1 MIRCTST
8 LNPDLYVEKTIEVK
22 LFADAYTF
30 VRKLM
35 GHAGLSALLGFGIF
49 GTLWLLA
56 RHRWNAYV
64 FTAPLAL
71 CYAGISELIQHFTP
85 GRFCT
90 MADVITDFLGALFGA
105 AVACVIVA
113 IVCLV
118 WRLANKKSFD
128 NARHLRSI
136 LTFSTVF
143 RKFYTQD
150 EYALPIGYDDS
161 VDDAIY
167 VDCALSLAASDVDER
182 EKK

>member
-1 MIRCTST
+1 
-8 LNPDLYVEKTIEVK
+8 
-22 LFADAYTF
+22 
-30 VRKLM
+30 
-35 GHAGLSALLGFGIF
+35 
-49 GTLWLLA
+49 
-56 RHRWNAYV
+56 
-64 FTAPLAL
+64 
-71 CYAGISELIQHFTP
+71 
-85 GRFCT
+85 